1 MANIVNQRLSA
12 EITDAELAEVK
23 HYLAKIGN
31 LLPFLTGLTVTERME
46 LPKISV
52 ANKIFVEDVVT
63 VANNNPH
70 LVPNFISAPEMKKDL
85 ALYKQLDDILTEVNQ
100 LQEKL
105 RDTQMLAGSEAYS
118 SSLMTYKMI
127 GMGAD
132 AGVPGADSLYDQL
145 KQRFAGQGSSN
156 TSNNN
161 L

>member
-12 EITDAELAEVK
+12 VVSDADLAEVK
-23 HYLAKIGN
+23 MYLAKIN
-31 LLPFLTGLTVTERME
+31 SLLPFLTGLTVGERVE

-52 ANKIFVEDVVT
+52 ANKNFVEDVVT
-63 VANNNPH
+63 VASNNPH
-70 LVPNFISAPEMKKDL
+70 LVPNFISASEMKKDL
-85 ALYKQLDDILTEVNQ
+85 VLFKQLDDILTEVNQ

-118 SSLMTYKMI
+118 SALMTYKMI

-145 KQRFAGQGSSN
+145 KQRFAGQGVQN
-156 TSNNN
+156 SNNN
-161 L
+161 NL